1 MAMSDEEV
9 TKKYNDLYAISPEI
23 ADDFLNSPEGWFD
36 KKENQKWLE
45 GQTSF
50 TRQYKSFMD
59 LLGDKE
65 KALTELYRN
74 QDGEWPTEER
84 LIAFKEQ
91 NPSIGDSD
99 IKEWFDKVNAARA
112 HYKKEQDEEA
122 AKYKRALE
130 IKNDWK
136 WRNIL
141 ASDYERQ
148 RYIEDPQSS
157 IFGKE
162 SPALGEAKNTRY
174 GSMADIGTGA
184 LATAMDFV
192 PPVTPPLA
200 VLSIAGGP
208 AVRGA
213 RDAAHLAG
221 SDYHKDAQQV
231 GRDFAQDLMFNAML
245 NAAPN
250 ARKLS
255 RVFGANVP
263 ENVLREIERQNIKK
277 GVQVFDEAATQ
288 TVDKLEEA
296 IKAMPDSPL
305 KEELQAKTKLA
316 RVNGYDPKEVSDLVS
331 TYSRVSDPEYIAAIR
346 NLTNDPEAAKA
357 LKTVKE
363 GGAKVNF
370 RGVEPNDWVARAA
383 SVEPVGKLG
392 KAGAWMTQAV
402 ENLNKGY
409 AGQALGQAVRQGAG
423 YIPDRTVKTDTDA
436 LKNKYKSMYDRDWS
450 LGFAPRKKDGDPL
463 WQAYEE
469 WCEERGINPDEDIYS
484 KWQNI
489 IGGKKK

>member
-1 MAMSDEEV
+1 MAMSDEELR
-9 TKKYNDLYAISPEI
+9 KKYNDLYAINPDI
-23 ADDFLNSPEGWFD
+23 ANDFLNSPEGWFD

-84 LIAFKEQ
+84 LMAFKEQ

-112 HYKKEQDEEA
+112 HYEKEQADEA

-130 IKNDWK
+130 IKNEWK

-162 SPALGEAKNTRY
+162 SPAIGEAKNTRY

-184 LATAMDFV
+184 IATAMDFI

-200 VLSIAGGP
+200 IMSIAGGP
-208 AVRGA
+208 VLRGA

-221 SDYHKDAQQV
+221 SDYHKDLQEI
-231 GRDFAQDLMFNAML
+231 GRDFAQDITFNAML

-263 ENVLREIERQNIKK
+263 ESVMREVERQNIKK
-277 GVQVFDEAATQ
+277 GVTLFDEAATE
-288 TVDKLEEA
+288 TVDKLENA

-316 RVNGYDPKEVSDLVS
+316 RVNGYDPKEVSELVS
-331 TYSRVSDPEYIAAIR
+331 TYSAVSDPEYIAALR
-346 NLTNDPEAAKA
+346 NLTNDPEAVNA
-357 LKTVKE
+357 LRIVKE
-363 GGAKVNF
+363 HGDKVLF
-370 RGVEPNDWVARAA
+370 RGAEPNAWVAGAA

-392 KAGAWMTQAV
+392 KLGAWSTRAV
-402 ENLNKGY
+402 ENINKGY
-409 AGQALGQAVRQGAG
+409 AGQALGQTARQAAG
-423 YIPDRTVKTDTDA
+423 YMPDRSVKTDIDA
-436 LKNKYKSMYDRDWS
+436 LKNKYKNMYDRDWT

-463 WQAYEE
+463 WEAYKE
-469 WCEERGINPDEDIYS
+469 WSEERGINPDEDAYS
-484 KWQNI
+484 KWQNR
-489 IGGKKK
+489 IGGKK